1 MLGGGNRM
9 TKALYYEDVY
19 IKQFRSRVIQTGV
32 EQGRP
37 YVILEQTAFYPT
49 GGGQPSDR
57 GMIENIL
64 VTDVEKR
71 KDTIIHYLERSLEL
85 EQGIEVTGK
94 LDWERRFDHMQQH
107 AGQHLLSAV
116 FADSFNWQT
125 TSFHLGRDINTIDIA
140 TDDLSEKAVRQVEAE
155 VNTIVFEHRPITTT
169 WVEGD
174 DWQRY
179 PLRKPP
185 TMLENIR
192 IVTIENS
199 DYNACGGTHPKGTG
213 EIGSVKILGWQ
224 RHKQGMRISFICGWR
239 LIHSFGEKQHLLKQL
254 TQSLSSPEEELP
266 MAIDQLFDRQ
276 DKLQKKMEE
285 QNDELL
291 DYEIRDLIASAQPFH
306 QHKLIATSFVD
317 RSVKV
322 CQKLVGSI
330 TDQEPQAIVLM
341 VIHNDARL
349 HFIAARGEALHYDM
363 NAIVTQ
369 SLPFI
374 NGKGGGKPER
384 AQGGGEAVVTP
395 SFFLKHATQFLDQEF
410 LRGNEDGKYQ

>member
-1 MLGGGNRM
+1 M
-9 TKALYYEDVY
+9 TKALYYEDAY
-19 IKQFRSRVIQTGV
+19 IKKFRSRIIQTGI
-32 EQGRP
+32 EQERP
-37 YVILEQTAFYPT
+37 YVILDQTAFYPT

-57 GMIENIL
+57 GMIANTPVI
-64 VTDVEKR
+64 DVEKR
-71 KDTIIHYLERSLEL
+71 KDTIIHYLESPLEQ
-85 EQGIEVTGK
+85 EQGIEVVGE

-107 AGQHLLSAV
+107 AGQHLLSAI
-116 FADSFNWQT
+116 FADRFSWNT

-140 TDDLSEKAVRQVEAE
+140 TEALSEEDARQVETE
-155 VNTIVFEHRPITTT
+155 MNTIVFENRPITTS

-185 TMLENIR
+185 TVLENIR

-224 RHKQGMRISFICGWR
+224 RHKQGMRVSFICGWR
-239 LIHSFGEKQHLLKQL
+239 LIDNFGKKQQLLKQL
-254 TQSLSSPEEELP
+254 TQSLSSPEDELP
-266 MAIDQLFDRQ
+266 IAIDQLFDRQ
-276 DKLQKKMEE
+276 DKLQKKIEE

-291 DYEIRDLIASAQPFH
+291 DYEIRDLIAAAQPFH
-306 QHKLIATSFVD
+306 QHKLIVTSFVN

-330 TDQEPQAIVLM
+330 IDQEPQAIVLM
-341 VIHNDARL
+341 VIHNDAQL
-349 HFIAARGEALHYDM
+349 HFIAARGEALQYDM
-363 NAIVTQ
+363 HAIVTQ

-395 SFFLKHATQFLDQEF
+395 SFFLKHATQFLDKEF